1 MNVQP
6 VTLAA
11 ANAFVHA
18 WHRHSRPVVGHR
30 FSLGLFDADLQ
41 LRGVAIVGRPVARG
55 ADDGATV
62 EITRLATDGTRNA
75 CSTLYGAACREAR
88 ARGFHRVITYTLAS
102 ETGASVKAAGFVLT
116 ATVRGRQWDA
126 PSRPRKLRETPDR
139 NRWERAA

>member
-6 VTLAA
+6 VALAT

-30 FSLGLFDADLQ
+30 FSLGLFDANLQ
-41 LRGVAIVGRPVARG
+41 LRGVAIIGRPVARH

-75 CSTLYGAACREAR
+75 CSMLYGAACREAR
-88 ARGFHRVITYTLAS
+88 AKGFLRVITYTLAAES
-102 ETGASVKAAGFVLT
+102 GASVKAAGFVLA
-116 ATVRGRQWDA
+116 ATVKGRQWDA
-126 PSRPRKLRETPDR
+126 PSRPRRHRETPDR
-139 NRWERAA
+139 HRWERAA

>member
-1 MNVQP
+1 MIVQP
-6 VTLAA
+6 VSLAT
-11 ANAFVHA
+11 ANTFVHV

-75 CSTLYGAACREAR
+75 CSALYGAACREAR
-88 ARGFHRVITYTLAS
+88 SRGFRRVITYTLAS
-102 ETGASVKAAGFVLT
+102 ETGASLKAAGFT
-116 ATVRGRQWDA
+116 MTGRVRGKQWDT
-126 PSRPRKLRETPDR
+126 PRRPRKLRDTPDR